1 MLLGLVLTGLASAAQ
16 AQAHVGVRAGVSAD
30 PGQFVFGGHIET
42 KPILTHVT
50 FRPNIEVGVGDA
62 STLAAFN
69 IEFAYWIP
77 LDKKPWRVYL
87 GGGPALIIQ
96 SFHNDNAHDPGGSDV
111 GGGLN
116 FMVGIQ
122 HSKGLFGEVKVGL
135 IDSPSVK
142 VMVGYAFK

>member
-1 MLLGLVLTGLASAAQ
+1 MLLGLVFASVASWAE
-16 AQAHVGVRAGVSAD
+16 AQAHVGVRAGVSGD

-42 KPILTHVT
+42 KPILTQMT

-62 STLAAFN
+62 GTLAAFN

-77 LDKKPWRVYL
+77 LDRKPWRVYL
-87 GGGPALIIQ
+87 GGGPALVIR
-96 SFHNDNAHDPGGSDV
+96 SFRGDNPGDTGGSDA

-116 FMVGIQ
+116 FMAGIQ

-142 VMVGYAFK
+142 VMVGYAFR